1 MARIQLLVNNGEIE
15 DKQIE
20 QDELDINLLLRNG
33 YMPKVKISLG
43 SNDMTTSYVCLGFD
57 DTIRLYETLEHLI
70 ETGIKHIKENED

>member
-20 QDELDINLLLRNG
+20 QDELDINLLVRNG
-33 YMPKVKISLG
+33 YMPKVKISLR
-43 SNDMTTSYVCLGFD
+43 SDDMPESYVCLGLD

-70 ETGIKHIKENED
+70 DTGMSYIKENED